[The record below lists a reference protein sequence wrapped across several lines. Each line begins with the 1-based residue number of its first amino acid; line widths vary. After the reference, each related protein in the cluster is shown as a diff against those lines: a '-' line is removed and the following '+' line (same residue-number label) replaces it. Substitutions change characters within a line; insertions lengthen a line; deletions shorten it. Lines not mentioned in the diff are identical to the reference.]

1 LVARM
6 VSWLFRAHHQTSAIE
21 EWNLFVPGTAF
32 ALWSS
37 ALAGLTYMAIEP
49 YVRRRW
55 PQVMT
60 SWTRV
65 VAGRWRD
72 PLVGRDV
79 LLGALM
85 GSAAALVLSVAT
97 ALTVILKMRG
107 ETAQSFDD
115 IALGSLSG
123 ATASMITTMV
133 GGTIYSLGI
142 TFIVF
147 LLRSW
152 TKRLW
157 LTETIAVLLAVP
169 LIVGSENWWL
179 DGPVAVLLA
188 ASIVLCCTRIGLL
201 ALWAYY
207 LTFGV
212 LLSLPWSLEPSR
224 WYFNRTVLG
233 LAVCVGLAV
242 YGFRMALADKP
253 AFKAYDLP

>member
-1 LVARM
+1 
-6 VSWLFRAHHQTSAIE
+6 
-21 EWNLFVPGTAF
+21 
-32 ALWSS
+32 
-37 ALAGLTYMAIEP
+37 MAIEP

-60 SWTRV
+60 SWTRMLS
-65 VAGRWRD
+65 GKWHD
-72 PLVGRDV
+72 PLVGRD
-79 LLGALM
+79 LLTGALM
-85 GSAAALVLSVAT
+85 GSGAALVLSLAT
-97 ALTVILKMRG
+97 AAIVRLNLPS

-157 LTETIAVLLAVP
+157 LAETIAVVLAVP
-169 LIVGSENWWL
+169 LILGSENWWL
-179 DGPVAVLLA
+179 DGPVAVLMA
-188 ASIVLCCTRIGLL
+188 ASIVLCCTRMGLL
-201 ALWAYY
+201 SLWAYY
-207 LTFGV
+207 LTFGI
-212 LLSLPWSLEPSR
+212 LMSFPWALEPSR

-233 LAVCVGLAV
+233 LAVCAGLAV
-242 YGFRMALADKP
+242 YGFRTTLAGKP
-253 AFKAYDLP
+253 AFQTLTE